1 MTTRAAGRQSI
12 DSYYGEAPVIEV
24 EANMLPWSGLPAMS
38 EPDVPLYL
46 LWEPAME
53 WTNAIEAN
61 EQDTDEEV
69 PEDDDD
75 EDLDDD
81 LDDEEDDDDEL
92 DDEDGDD
99 EDNHEWEVVGDD
111 DDEESEKEQQDDEK

>member
-1 MTTRAAGRQSI
+1 M
-12 DSYYGEAPVIEV
+12 IEV
-24 EANMLPWSGLPAMS
+24 EANMLPLSGLPALC

-46 LWEPAME
+46 LWEPAVE

-61 EQDTDEEV
+61 EQDTEEEV

-81 LDDEEDDDDEL
+81 FDDEEDVDEL
-92 DDEDGDD
+92 DDEDGED
-99 EDNHEWEVVGDD
+99 EDDHEWEVVGDD
-111 DDEESEKEQQDDEK
+111 DDEESEKEE